1 MHAVVLAIR
10 VPAVHHQA
18 LAPSQALVHQKALIQ
33 ALQVA
38 GVVHVYVVAQVF
50 QVLVVH
56 LQVQALSQALAHL

>member
-1 MHAVVLAIR
+1 MHVVVLAFQ

-18 LAPSQALVHQKALIQ
+18 PAPSQALVHQKALIQ

-38 GVVHVYVVAQVF
+38 GVVHVNVVAQVF

-56 LQVQALSQALAHL
+56 LQGQALSQALVHL